1 MRTLDATTWHI
12 MDAMADDWESIVQ
25 IRPYVEEFCGPTP
38 EESIFDTL
46 RSLHADRLIEIMEVG
61 EHSNALFPPPETR
74 ERAWFA
80 MTDTGRSLWDLH
92 GGAYRDEPV

>member
-46 RSLHADRLIEIMEVG
+46 RSLHADDLIEIMEVA
-61 EHSNALFPPPETR
+61 SIRTRSFRRQRR
-74 ERAWFA
+74 ERARGF
-80 MTDTGRSLWDLH
+80 L
-92 GGAYRDEPV
+92 